1 MSNNDALTLYKTA
14 HIDKVL
20 DNPNTAHLTISHDKV
35 ISSQSLPGLNVIP
48 KEIKDGVDIK
58 IVLEEGVVI
67 KNPVH
72 MCFGMLKKEGVQRI
86 ILDIDIKPKA
96 SIFVIAHCIF
106 PDAVKVQHLMNGK
119 IKVGEHA
126 SYTYLEKHI
135 HADSGGVEVVPKA
148 RVMLSD
154 YARFKTDFE
163 LLQGRVGKIEID
175 YETTCLAHSIME
187 MTAKINGSGNDI
199 IKIKESGVLEGE
211 GARGV
216 LTSRVALR
224 QNAQAEIYNKLV
236 ATAPFAR
243 GHVDCKEI
251 VQDKAIASAIPIV
264 EVKDP
269 KAHITH
275 EAAIGSVDS
284 KQLQTLM
291 ARGLSED
298 EAVELI
304 IQGLLS

>member
-1 MSNNDALTLYKTA
+1 
-14 HIDKVL
+14 
-20 DNPNTAHLTISHDKV
+20 
-35 ISSQSLPGLNVIP
+35 
-48 KEIKDGVDIK
+48 
-58 IVLEEGVVI
+58 
-67 KNPVH
+67 
-72 MCFGMLKKEGVQRI
+72 
-86 ILDIDIKPKA
+86 
-96 SIFVIAHCIF
+96 
-106 PDAVKVQHLMNGK
+106 
-119 IKVGEHA
+119 
-126 SYTYLEKHI
+126 
-135 HADSGGVEVVPKA
+135 
-148 RVMLSD
+148 MLSD